1 MIRRRCQ
8 VAAKVETTEGDVI
21 ALANSDVVSN
31 TYEAV
36 YDPDVKYFK
45 RDPSR
50 SSLSPAGGRVGQ
62 RSSKISFKVD
72 LHGSGAKGTAPS
84 YGTLLKACGFTETV
98 VASTSV
104 TYTPASTAIPSLT
117 MALYLDG
124 IVKKIRGARGTVR
137 FVQKVG
143 EPVMMEFEFT
153 GVLDSIAT
161 GAMLTGVTYSSAIPP
176 AFLNAALMMDSY
188 AAVISGLTIDI
199 GNDVVLRD
207 DPNTAEGY
215 KSAVIT
221 KRDPKGTIDPEMCL
235 IATYD
240 FLTKMTTDALVAFT
254 ETLGSVDGNKFV
266 ITAPKVQ
273 YAGMKAGD
281 RGGIDTVP
289 MDLIFAG
296 NSGDDEI
303 SIQQL

>member
-8 VAAKVETTEGDVI
+8 VAALIETTEGEAI
-21 ALANSDVVSN
+21 ALAAADVVCN
-31 TYEAV
+31 TYEAG
-36 YDPDVKYFK
+36 YDPDIKYFR

-50 SSLSPAGGRVGQ
+50 ATLSPKAGRIGQ
-62 RSSKISFKVD
+62 RASKISFKVD

-84 YGTLLKACGFTETV
+84 YGKLLKACGFTETV
-98 VASTSV
+98 AASTSV
-104 TYTPASTAIPSLT
+104 TYTPASASIPCLT

-124 IVKKIRGARGTVR
+124 ICKKIRGARGTVK
-137 FVQKVG
+137 FTHKVG

-161 GAMLTGVTYSSAIPP
+161 VAMLTSVSEATTIPP
-176 AFLNAALMMDSY
+176 AFLNASLTLDNY
-188 AAVISGLTIDI
+188 ATVISALTIDI
-199 GNDVVLRD
+199 ANEIALRD
-207 DPNTAEGY
+207 DANGADGY

-221 KRDPKGTIDPEMCL
+221 KRDPKGSIDPEMVP

-240 FLTKMTTDALVAFT
+240 FLTKLKADTKMAFT

-266 ITAPKVQ
+266 ITAPEVQ
-273 YAGMKAGD
+273 YTGMKDAD
-281 RGGIDTVP
+281 RNGIDVAS
-289 MDLIFAG
+289 MELAFNG